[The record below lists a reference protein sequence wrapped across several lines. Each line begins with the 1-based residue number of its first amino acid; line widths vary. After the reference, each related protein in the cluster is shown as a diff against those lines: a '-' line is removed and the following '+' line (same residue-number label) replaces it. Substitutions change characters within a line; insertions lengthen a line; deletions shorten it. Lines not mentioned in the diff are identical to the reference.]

1 MVTTKWTRPAATDG
15 LSYSP
20 TAPSSAK
27 SVSTAVTRSPSPHV
41 DGPLLQQPA
50 RLGQGVLQR
59 LDRQEHTFV
68 PRLVRLDRCK
78 GRERFVRLAVR
89 AADRLLSVVADGL
102 DAGL

>member
-27 SVSTAVTRSPSPHV
+27 SASTAVTRSPSPHV

-50 RLGQGVLQR
+50 SRPQAGDSQQGG
-59 LDRQEHTFV
+59 
-68 PRLVRLDRCK
+68 C
-78 GRERFVRLAVR
+78 
-89 AADRLLSVVADGL
+89 DGL
-102 DAGL
+102 PVVSYHVAWWARCHWRRHRSRDVHRGEAEAQGA